1 MTRRGSKGI
10 KDPNRRSAP
19 AYRARRDRTPEVPAL
34 HRRRRRP
41 QDRCS
46 ASGLR
51 PETFQRP
58 KQMRP
63 HWVTLTNGSV
73 VERVVKLAESC
84 LPPFCFSE
92 AEIATKATF
101 ARAGR
106 ASASARTSGP
116 FRRPSSRS
124 MRQLVSS
131 VKRVATMDD
140 ANGSARLFPLACLDR
155 SALLSLLR
163 LTAQT
168 AVLRL
173 PARTLSP
180 WPPDSAGAGRRAR

>member
-1 MTRRGSKGI
+1 MHKADQPDFIADLLDTDILTGEDSAEI
-10 KDPNRRSAP
+10 DLSAP
-19 AYRARRDRTPEVPAL
+19 EADAA
-34 HRRRRRP
+34 
-41 QDRCS
+41 
-46 ASGLR
+46 
-51 PETFQRP
+51 
-58 KQMRP
+58 
-63 HWVTLTNGSV
+63 TLGDGNDSV
-73 VERVVKLAESC
+73 VERVVKLAESFP
-84 LPPFCFSE
+84 PPFCFSE

-101 ARAGR
+101 AWAGC

-163 LTAQT
+163 VTAQT

-180 WPPDSAGAGRRAR
+180 WPPDSACAGRRAR